1 MIQPTTLILGEK
13 ANKLLKEL
21 ASENGMA
28 SRFFFTKIII
38 REARAEATTLTAD
51 KLKER
56 LALIDEV
63 NDELVDL
70 INNPPKTLLADK
82 DFSTNPKSIYNKI
95 WDTHRRL
102 ARKGMSAGEIH
113 EYCLDR
119 YGMDFNIKETPT
131 KNPKRNPDWVGGGAV
146 AQKIKTARENSRKIE
161 VQ

>member
-1 MIQPTTLILGEK
+1 MIKPTTLFLGEK

-38 REARAEATTLTAD
+38 REARAEATTLEAE

-56 LALIDEV
+56 LKLIDEV

-70 INNPPKTLLADK
+70 INNPPQETLADK
-82 DFSTNPKSIYNKI
+82 DFSTKPKSIYAKI

-102 ARKGMSAGEIH
+102 EKRGFSEAEIH
-113 EYCLDR
+113 DYCLTR
-119 YGMDFNIKETPT
+119 YGMDFNIKSTPS
-131 KNPKRNPDWVGGGAV
+131 KSPKKNPDWVGGGAV
-146 AQKIKTARENSRKIE
+146 AQKIKEARKTSRKIE
-161 VQ
+161 VE